1 MTDSNYFKP
10 VHALTFA
17 TVSADRVRLIALL
30 KASDAKSIHCDLSAV
45 QTCDSAGLAL
55 LIDIR
60 RLCGQFGMT
69 LIIDHIPDDVRAL
82 ATLYGVELILYE
94 S

>member
-1 MTDSNYFKP
+1 MTDSNYIKP
-10 VHALTFA
+10 VSILTIA
-17 TVSADRVRLIALL
+17 TVAADRVRLIALL
-30 KASDAKSIHCDLSAV
+30 KESPSKAIHCDLSAV

-55 LIDIR
+55 LIDMR
-60 RLCGQFGMT
+60 RLCRHYGST
-69 LIIDHIPDDVRAL
+69 LKIDHIPDDVRAL